1 MRDSFIF
8 FKSFYDAINC
18 LGEKAQLK
26 LYKSIMKLNFNC
38 CKNVTELEQL
48 CNEIETELKQNRNVF
63 AQFLLIKPH
72 ILKSLELSFNGRL
85 GGAPRGNKN
94 AKKNKL
100 KEIEKEEEIEIEYI
114 EKEKKEKESQGGNF
128 WGEYSNVCLSQSQYQ
143 KLLGICASEKLLNE
157 LINSFSV
164 NIEVGK
170 ERPYAAELP
179 NAHYE
184 RLKSYYNF
192 RKKHPDRF
200 IEVKDR
206 LDDDPVL
213 KKYMMEGLKNKQDRS
228 IDSG

>member
-38 CKNVTELEQL
+38 CENVTELEQL
-48 CNEIETELKQNRNVF
+48 CDEIETELKQNRHVF

-72 ILKSLELSFNGRL
+72 ILKSMKASYNGSL
-85 GGAPRGNKN
+85 GGAPKQNKN
-94 AKKNKL
+94 AQKNKL
-100 KEIEKEEEIEIEYI
+100 KEEEKEEEYEIEDI
-114 EKEKKEKESQGGNF
+114 EKEKKEKENPPVEFFGK
-128 WGEYSNVCLSQSQYQ
+128 YSNVGLSQKQYLKLAGVCASS
-143 KLLGICASEKLLNE
+143 KLLDE
-157 LINSFSV
+157 LVNSFSV

-170 ERPYAAELP
+170 ERPYTEDLP

-192 RKKHPDRF
+192 RKKNPDRF
-200 IEVKDR
+200 VDSG
-206 LDDDPVL
+206 LVQDPVL
-213 KKYMMEGLKNKQDRS
+213 LKYICEEKGGL
-228 IDSG
+228 DSG